1 MTAVAIALILGAVI
15 VAVGLTVRFV
25 PPLADTRE
33 GRLVFWIAANL
44 AGAAAGVAVAIIW
57 TAARTLSSSY
67 LPSGLPTESV
77 VVSAL
82 EEILVEGG
90 IIIALATVV
99 YLLGPR
105 DRQDEHGAPHSRV

>member
-44 AGAAAGVAVAIIW
+44 VGAAAGVAVAIIW
-57 TAARTLSSSY
+57 TAARTLGNSY
-67 LPSGLPTESV
+67 LPTGNVTESV
-77 VVSAL
+77 IVAAL
-82 EEILVEGG
+82 QQVLLEGA
-90 IIIALATVV
+90 IITALAAVV
-99 YLLGPR
+99 YLLG
-105 DRQDEHGAPHSRV
+105 